1 MSNSLND
8 LPWYEQVSIRLL
20 TVIFFI
26 PIMVVLLVPTLIL
39 GLGMIVYSK
48 WFDDC

>member
-26 PIMVVLLVPTLIL
+26 PIMVILLIPILIV